1 MQEKAKLEK
10 IINDAKESGTL
21 KTGADLKDQ
30 DAMDTTQKSDHSH
43 TSFKNQH
50 GNYPKWLSKN
60 KVDKLKK
67 ISHKRKATK
76 KNNQKKSKV

>member
-1 MQEKAKLEK
+1 MEK
-10 IINDAKESGTL
+10 IISDAKESGTL
-21 KTGADLKDQ
+21 KTGADLRDG

-60 KVDKLKK
+60 KVEKLKK
-67 ISHKRKATK
+67 ISQKRKLTK
-76 KNNQKKSKV
+76 KNNKKKSKV